1 MGLVMKVDDAE
12 SVYSL
17 ADGRNLRVR
26 ILEPP
31 LGDYTDRIEFW
42 WRDVREPLLAGQLAE
57 TSFDRFVIGEVD
69 GVYAGSMNYC
79 THRDSREVALLEM
92 VWTHP
97 DYRRIGIAKCL
108 LQHTLADFRAVGGMA
123 MYLCTTNP
131 SAFAL
136 YASEGFQPL
145 IGDGMRCL
153 APQFDP
159 ETFDRDYF
167 ADAGSARIRPGE
179 WGDIARVS
187 ALYNQ
192 PEPTW
197 LIKDHPRRVYR
208 DMRYESHYIRVW
220 KPASEGR
227 GVVLVLENP
236 LQRIVGIV
244 SAADIDSFY
253 EQHVAV
259 VDFWGC
265 PAYLQQ
271 LPELLA
277 TLAQNAAQRGTELL
291 QASIAECDQEK
302 RQLLE
307 SAGFSETARLRDRLR
322 EGDQRFDLLIYERQ
336 LSPQEQIS
344 HPLAS
349 YYGARPA
356 FQ

>member
-1 MGLVMKVDDAE
+1 MNLDDAE
-12 SVYSL
+12 SVYPL

-26 ILEPP
+26 VLEPP
-31 LGDYTDRIEFW
+31 LGDYEDRIEFW
-42 WRDVREPLLAGQLAE
+42 WRDVREPLLAGKLAE

-79 THRDSREVALLEM
+79 THRDARDVALLEM

-97 DYRRIGIAKCL
+97 DYRRIGIAQTL
-108 LQHTLADFRAVGGMA
+108 LRHTLADFRAMGGAA

-136 YASEGFQPL
+136 YASEGFQPW
-145 IGDGMRCL
+145 IGDGMRYL
-153 APQFDP
+153 APPLDQ

-167 ADAGSARIRPGE
+167 AVAGTARIRPGE

-192 PEPTW
+192 PQPAW
-197 LIKDHPRRVYR
+197 LIKDYPRRVFR

-220 KPASEGR
+220 KPASEER

-236 LQRIVGIV
+236 LQRIVGIA
-244 SAADIDSFY
+244 SAVEIDSFY

-265 PAYLQQ
+265 PAYLRQ
-271 LPELLA
+271 LPELLSA
-277 TLAQNAAQRGTELL
+277 LVQQAEQRGTELL
-291 QASIAECDQEK
+291 QASIAACDQEK

-307 SAGFSETARLRDRLR
+307 SVGFRESARLRDRLR
-322 EGDQRFDLLIYERQ
+322 DGDQHFDLLIYERR
-336 LSPQEQIS
+336 LSAQELIS

-356 FQ
+356 FR